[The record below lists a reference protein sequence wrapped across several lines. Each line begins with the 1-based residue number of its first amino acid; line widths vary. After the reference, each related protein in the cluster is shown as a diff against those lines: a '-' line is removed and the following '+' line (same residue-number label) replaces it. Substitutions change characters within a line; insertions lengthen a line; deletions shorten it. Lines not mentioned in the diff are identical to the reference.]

1 MSSEMRT
8 DAHAAATG
16 GGVSASLCS
25 VRRAGAEDVGAA
37 VAAVRE
43 LLAEL
48 GGSIPETRE
57 MEAAAHALVADR
69 DAGLLLLAKL
79 DGEVVGVLAA
89 SYQLA
94 IHTAGRYALLQDLWV
109 KPAHR
114 SGSIG
119 RQLVAALCEAGR
131 ERGLSRVEVGL
142 PKESF
147 AKIEA
152 TRAFYLDNG
161 FQPLGPRM
169 RLPLT

>member
-1 MSSEMRT
+1 
-8 DAHAAATG
+8 
-16 GGVSASLCS
+16 
-25 VRRAGAEDVGAA
+25 VRGAGAEDVSAA
-37 VAAVRE
+37 VAAIRE
-43 LLAEL
+43 LLSEL
-48 GGSIPETRE
+48 GGSMPSIEE
-57 MEAAAHALVADR
+57 MEAAAHELLADPR
-69 DAGLLLLAKL
+69 AGLLLLAEQ

-109 KPAHR
+109 KPSHR

-119 RQLVAALCEAGR
+119 AQLVQALCEAGR

-152 TRAFYLDNG
+152 TRSFYVRNG